1 MHRKVKKLLKSATGS
16 SEFVISVNL
25 DIRGFYSFNQNVES
39 PDAAMF
45 IKKVYVRLIDDYFS
59 NSAFFK
65 TTGDGLLII
74 ISYTEK
80 NLQKV
85 VQDTIDSCFRAIK
98 DFSSF
103 FIDDPMINFETPGQ
117 IGIGLSR
124 GTAYCLSTNNEVVDY
139 LGKPLNLSTRL
150 MELAKPSGIVFDA
163 GFGIEL
169 LSDEQIKDF
178 AKDSVYI
185 RGVVEG
191 KPIDIYYTK
200 KLTRITPFNKQSLE
214 QPSWD
219 IQKRVFS
226 LKQIKDLGPIF
237 LHPLDS
243 KLINPKEIMV
253 RITHPVV
260 VRGRRLNGLVTTYN
274 FNSFDCHVKT
284 EKPVVKLHFDAL
296 AKQLERKGVKGGWK
310 IEVDVMH
317 PIRVTL

>member
-45 IKKVYVRLIDDYFS
+45 IKKVYMRLIDDYFS
-59 NSAFFK
+59 NAAFFK
-65 TTGDGLLII
+65 TTGDGLLVII
-74 ISYTEK
+74 TYTEK

-85 VQDTIDSCFRAIK
+85 AQNTIDSCFRALK

-103 FIDDPMINFETPGQ
+103 FMDDPMINFETPGQ

-124 GTAYCLSTNNEVVDY
+124 GTAYCLSTNNEILDY

-150 MELAKPSGIVFDA
+150 MELAKPSGIIFDA

-169 LSDEQIKDF
+169 LSDEQINEF
-178 AKDSVYI
+178 AKDSVYVK
-185 RGVVEG
+185 GMVEG

-200 KLTRITPFNKQSLE
+200 KLTRIPPFNKQPLE
-214 QPSWD
+214 RPIWD

-226 LKQIKDLGPIF
+226 LNQVKDLGPIF
-237 LHPLDS
+237 LHMLDS
-243 KLINPKEIMV
+243 KLLNPREIKV

-260 VRGRRLNGLVTTYN
+260 VRGRRRNGLVTTYN
-274 FNSFDCHVKT
+274 FNSFDYHANG
-284 EKPVVKLHFDAL
+284 ENSVVRIHFDAL
-296 AKQLERKGVKGGWK
+296 AKQLERKGVKGAWK

-317 PIRVTL
+317 PTK